1 MMLLENTLL
10 LRNILRS
17 CLRTCKHSVFGFLI
31 FQARVRMIL
40 AYLFAQ
46 LYLWAKGKP
55 GGLLVLGS
63 ANVDE
68 RFDSYNLH

>member
-1 MMLLENTLL
+1 MYVHDARVCMFTP
-10 LRNILRS
+10 I
-17 CLRTCKHSVFGFLI
+17 
-31 FQARVRMIL
+31 QARIRMIL

-46 LYLWAKGKP
+46 LCLWAQGKP

-68 RFDSYNLH
+68 RCLYVVLSFSIQLSLKVA